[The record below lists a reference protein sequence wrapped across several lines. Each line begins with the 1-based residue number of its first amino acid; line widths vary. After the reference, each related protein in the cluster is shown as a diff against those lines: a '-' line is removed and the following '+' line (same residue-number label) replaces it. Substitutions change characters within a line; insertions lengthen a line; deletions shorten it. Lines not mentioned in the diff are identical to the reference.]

1 MENLESLLRDEFN
14 AAPPYARASVTD
26 LIGATRRGR
35 VRRTMFEAGASVLV
49 LATIV
54 ALTATVG
61 PSPTSLVSPGA
72 PRHVTTL
79 ADRIGRFGI
88 PIGGRFVDAQHGFVQ
103 LLQCPYTTLSR
114 SEVNGPD
121 FRDTRCHSVLE
132 VTSDGGKTFQ
142 SRKLPSTLGA
152 DFTAYHSNLYV
163 FDARHLVLN
172 QSALDVSVPATHG
185 ASAGTE
191 VGVHI

>member
-1 MENLESLLRDEFN
+1 
-14 AAPPYARASVTD
+14 
-26 LIGATRRGR
+26 
-35 VRRTMFEAGASVLV
+35 
-49 LATIV
+49 
-54 ALTATVG
+54 
-61 PSPTSLVSPGA
+61 
-72 PRHVTTL
+72 
-79 ADRIGRFGI
+79 
-88 PIGGRFVDAQHGFVQ
+88 GRFVDAQHGFVQ
-103 LLQCPYTTLSR
+103 LLQCPYTTLSL

-172 QSALDVSVPATHG
+172 QSALAVSVPATHG

-191 VGVHI
+191 VGVHIPAMRWISSDAGASWRAVSLTAGSAASSIPPNGQLAGVSPEDYAPAVMTADGVTNP